1 MLPLKSVGSKYVLKF
16 FTYFSMHIE
25 WVLFLQLKLL
35 IIFGAVQPAYSCL
48 KSTMETPE
56 QYVKYVQI

>member
-1 MLPLKSVGSKYVLKF
+1 MLPLKNVGSKYVLKF